1 MQEPGSKIKFP
12 GAPELNSFRKK
23 GRIYPTFHL
32 GRTVILAPGAIGLAT
47 TTRLVISRTKT
58 LDQCRSVACSHAAR
72 NIFAAIHLNV
82 LQQH

>member
-47 TTRLVISRTKT
+47 TTRLVYQYMD
-58 LDQCRSVACSHAAR
+58 LLLYGRSGCGKCE
-72 NIFAAIHLNV
+72 
-82 LQQH
+82 QPPMT